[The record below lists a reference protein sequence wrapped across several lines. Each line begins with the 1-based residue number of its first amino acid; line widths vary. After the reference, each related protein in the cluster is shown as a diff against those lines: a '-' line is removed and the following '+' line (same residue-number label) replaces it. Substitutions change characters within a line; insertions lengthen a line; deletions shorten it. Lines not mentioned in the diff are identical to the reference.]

1 MQGENAAIQFTGAR
15 SQCLG
20 KLSDAAGLTARPE
33 DPEDPAAPLGSAAP
47 LAPGS
52 PYVLYSQGTSQS
64 PPRVYPVVQGSIRR
78 RRTSVL
84 L

>member
-15 SQCLG
+15 SQRLG

-33 DPEDPAAPLGSAAP
+33 DPEDPAAP

-64 PPRVYPVVQGSIRR
+64 PPRVYPTGSIRR
-78 RRTSVL
+78 RRT
-84 L
+84 